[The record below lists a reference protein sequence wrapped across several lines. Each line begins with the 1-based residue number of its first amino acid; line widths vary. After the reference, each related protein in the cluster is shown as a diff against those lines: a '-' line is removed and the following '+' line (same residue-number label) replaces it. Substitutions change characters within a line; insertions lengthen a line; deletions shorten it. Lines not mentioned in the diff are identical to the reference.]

1 MTKMKRDDFSPTTIR
16 ALLTRVAGYCSRPEC
31 RRMTIIPNP
40 EYPAHFS
47 ITGRAAHITAAA
59 ENGPRYDPD
68 LTPTERKSADNG
80 IWLCADCADMI
91 DKNKGAGFSCELIR
105 SWKARAEQEVSNA
118 SLLRATAARPA
129 WLDKLRTPHY
139 VNVPRVLHLSE
150 ATALSPETRTMF
162 NKGIPEDGFIA
173 PQLYEVG
180 VALRRLSIKAV
191 DVEQILQPEAQLQ
204 EGLAISFYRT
214 CRTKN
219 GANNDKRYVENY
231 SFDTSPLIYTEAHG
245 YRYVF
250 PYDPLWLTTTTAR
263 GSVRQGT
270 ARLAGLG
277 IIKAVDDEAKLVI
290 ATPLAF
296 GVPDLLGLFG

>member
-1 MTKMKRDDFSPTTIR
+1 MAKKKRDDFSRTTAQ
-16 ALLTRVAGYCSRPEC
+16 ALMTRVAGYCSRPEC

-40 EYPAHFS
+40 EYPAYFS

-59 ENGPRYDPD
+59 ENGPRYDSA
-68 LTPTERKSADNG
+68 LTSIERRSADNG

-91 DKNKGAGFSCELIR
+91 DKNKGAGFSCELIK

-150 ATALSPETRTMF
+150 APALSPETRTMF

-173 PQLYEVG
+173 PQLYEVSI
-180 VALRRLSIKAV
+180 ALRQLSIKAV
-191 DVEQILQPEAQLQ
+191 DVEQILQPEAQLR
-204 EGLAISFYRT
+204 EGLPISFYRT

-219 GANNDKRYVENY
+219 GAKNHKRYVEEY
-231 SFDTSPLIYTEAHG
+231 SFDTSPLIYTEANG

-250 PYDPLWLTTTTAR
+250 PYDPLWLTSTTAR
-263 GSVRQGT
+263 ASVRQGT
-270 ARLAGLG
+270 AQLAGLG
-277 IIKAVDDEAKLVI
+277 LIKAVDYDAKLVI
-290 ATPLAF
+290 ASPLAF